1 MKHKKLIIFCFLLL
15 VIYLIYILFHNDKIN
30 YLSIGDSLSL
40 GINSYNE
47 ESYGYSDY
55 LANYLK
61 EKNKLNNYSKDF
73 SFADFRIA
81 DLQHQLDINQTI
93 KRQGRYLS
101 FKKCLREADLVTI
114 SIGGNDLL
122 TEINMSTSD
131 ISIIDEKKLLDIFS
145 KKMKELDDL
154 LKSIR
159 KYNNRKIILLGYY
172 NPYIYKNIVPDRVFA
187 YFDEEMRKIATNYDV
202 EFVSIYRIFKNNND
216 YLPNPTNIH
225 PSSEGYKAIYL
236 EIVKQLK
243 KQKNPCLS

>member
-15 VIYLIYILFHNDKIN
+15 IIYLIYMTFHNDKIN
-30 YLSIGDSLSL
+30 YLAIGDSLSL
-40 GINSYNE
+40 GVNAYNE
-47 ESYGYSDY
+47 EGYGYSDY
-55 LANYLK
+55 LASYLK
-61 EKNKLNNYSKDF
+61 ENNKLNNYSKDF
-73 SFADFRIA
+73 AFAGFRIA
-81 DLQHQLDINQTI
+81 DLQHQLDMNQVLA
-93 KRQGRYLS
+93 RQNKTLS

-145 KKMKELDDL
+145 KKMKELDNL

-172 NPYIYKNIVPDRVFA
+172 NPYEYTDIVPDRVFA
-187 YFDEEMRKIATNYDV
+187 YFDEEMKKVTTKYDI
-202 EFVSIYRIFKNNND
+202 EFVSIYRVFKNNND

-225 PSSEGYKAIYL
+225 PSNEGYKAIYL
-236 EIVKQLK
+236 EIMKQLK
-243 KQKNPCLS
+243 K